1 MIGSKE
7 GRTMKKIIITLAAVA
22 AAFTMASCNKEQL
35 VEQGEN
41 TALGNCIITA
51 STESNLT
58 KTSLYGN
65 DTDGY
70 EVVWS
75 EGEHA
80 VIRCRRGWE
89 QQTTACAAVITKLCG
104 SAAVF
109 RTVAVSGTVHG
120 VKNYIKSTTWDND
133 SLPGYRCS
141 GKKVDSLEGNNT
153 QQYLTRDD
161 IHKE

>member
-1 MIGSKE
+1 MRPLPPALRENRRYLLVKITGEFTAIPQQKE
-7 GRTMKKIIITLAAVA
+7 IYHAVRDA
-22 AAFTMASCNKEQL
+22 AAELFGDAGSAQMHIA
-35 VEQGEN
+35 
-41 TALGNCIITA
+41 
-51 STESNLT
+51 
-58 KTSLYGN
+58 
-65 DTDGY
+65 
-70 EVVWS
+70 VVWS

-120 VKNYIKSTTWDND
+120 VKNHIKSTTWAND

>member
-1 MIGSKE
+1 MRPLPPTLRENRRYLLVKITGEFPAMPPQKE
-7 GRTMKKIIITLAAVA
+7 IYHAVRDA
-22 AAFTMASCNKEQL
+22 AAELFGDAGSAQMHIA
-35 VEQGEN
+35 V
-41 TALGNCIITA
+41 I
-51 STESNLT
+51 
-58 KTSLYGN
+58 
-65 DTDGY
+65 
-70 EVVWS
+70 WS
-75 EGEHA
+75 DGEHA
-80 VIRCRRGWE
+80 IIRCRRGWE

-120 VKNYIKSTTWDND
+120 VKNHIKSTTWDND

-141 GKKVDSLEGNNT
+141 GKKVDSLKGNNT